1 MKPIVIIP
9 ALNPDEKLITL
20 VEKLKALDLRTIVVN
35 DGSTPGYEIIFDI
48 LREKLECV
56 VCTHTTN
63 RGKGVALKTGIA
75 YAANVYPDASGYV
88 TADADGQHA
97 PKDILRIAA
106 VLEENPDHVILGTR
120 NFNNGRVPFKSK
132 WGNRI
137 TSFAF
142 LLSTGQK
149 CPDTQTGLRG
159 IPKGLTKAVL
169 AIPGDRYEYEMNVLL
184 EIGKNRVPFVEVPI
198 ETIYMNGNEASHFH
212 AIKDSARI
220 YLNILKFSFSSF
232 ISAIVDNS
240 LFSLLMLIAFGSTSL
255 GILEATIISRVMS
268 GGVNFM
274 LNKHWV
280 FQNKNR
286 EGKEALLYAILFVS
300 QMILSWFFVSSLS
313 GLPIHLSIVK
323 IFVDSCLFLGS
334 YFVQKNFIF
343 NEQRKGYHIK

>member
-20 VEKLKALDLRTIVVN
+20 VEKLKAFDLKTIVIN
-35 DGSTPGYEIIFDI
+35 DGSSPGYELIFDI
-48 LREKLECV
+48 LREKLDCD
-56 VCTHTTN
+56 VCSHSIN
-63 RGKGVALKTGIA
+63 MGKGVALKTGIA
-75 YAANVYPDASGYV
+75 HAAEVYPDASGYV

-97 PKDILRIAA
+97 PTDILKIATM
-106 VLEENPDHVILGTR
+106 LEENPDNLILGTR
-120 NFNNGRVPFKSK
+120 NFDNDSIPFKSK

-137 TSFAF
+137 TSFAY

-159 IPKGLTKAVL
+159 MPKGMTKIL
-169 AIPGDRYEYEMNVLL
+169 LEIPGDRYEYEMNVLL
-184 EIGKNRVPFVEVPI
+184 EVGKKRVPFVEVPI
-198 ETIYMNGNEASHFH
+198 ETIYMNGNESSHFH

-220 YLNILKFSFSSF
+220 YLNILKFSLSSF

-240 LFSLLMLIAFGSTSL
+240 LFTLLMAIAFGSTSM
-255 GILEATIISRVMS
+255 GILEATIISRVLS

-280 FQNKNR
+280 FENNSR
-286 EGKEALLYAILFVS
+286 EGKDALLYAILFVS

-313 GLPIHLSIVK
+313 SLPIHLTIVK
-323 IFVDSCLFLGS
+323 IFVDSCLFFGS
-334 YFVQKNFIF
+334 YFIQKNFIF
-343 NEQRKGYHIK
+343 SDQRKGYHIK